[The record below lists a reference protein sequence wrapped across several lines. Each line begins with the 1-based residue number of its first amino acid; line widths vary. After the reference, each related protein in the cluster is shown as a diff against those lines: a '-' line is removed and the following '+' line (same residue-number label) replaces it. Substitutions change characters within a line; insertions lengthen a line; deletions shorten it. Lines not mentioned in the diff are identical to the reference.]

1 MPDRWASRCST
12 VTRSSI
18 SGRSS
23 PSNDRAVVSR
33 RISSRSTIVM
43 SVSAVSPFAPLATA
57 NWVSAV
63 FGTPSP
69 RWAIPVEHSNTT
81 TRSRSTRTVPE
92 SPSSVTIRSIA
103 SPSPCA
109 SWSTCCTPCSVPHRA
124 RAVVV
129 DYASA
134 TRRTRGV
141 APSDVEGSSAMNAN
155 LFVTLRRAYESRLDS
170 TFLRVP
176 GQCVVDVP
184 RHRGAFGRDG
194 RCPPR
199 TRRRRR

>member
-43 SVSAVSPFAPLATA
+43 SVRAVSPFAPLATA
-57 NWVSAV
+57 NCVSAV

-81 TRSRSTRTVPE
+81 TPARSTRTVPE

-129 DYASA
+129 DYAPF
-134 TRRTRGV
+134 TRRTSTRRCARVVGDEREPLRHVAAGV
-141 APSDVEGSSAMNAN
+141 RIAPRLAVPARA
-155 LFVTLRRAYESRLDS
+155 RR
-170 TFLRVP
+170 
-176 GQCVVDVP
+176 CVADVP

-194 RCPPR
+194 RCPAR
-199 TRRRRR
+199 TGRRRR